1 MPDLFNNIY
10 LWTVIYVD
18 NINQKNIYEALDF
31 IKKILEVYSKEVSPQ
46 SKEGFIA
53 LTTLSP

>member
-31 IKKILEVYSKEVSPQ
+31 LKKIFEVYIKSVTPLN
-46 SKEGFIA
+46 KEGFIA